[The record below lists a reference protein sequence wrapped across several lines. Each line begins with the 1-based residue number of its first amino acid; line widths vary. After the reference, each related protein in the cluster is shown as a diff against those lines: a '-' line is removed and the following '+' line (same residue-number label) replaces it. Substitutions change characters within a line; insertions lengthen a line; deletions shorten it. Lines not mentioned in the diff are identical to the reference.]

1 MIMRQRRLRRAADQA
16 ELSVA
21 LRRAELGQHAADMSE
36 RWQARLR
43 SPLAVPVAFGAGVV
57 FGQLRGA
64 VSLSVSAVRLT
75 AALVRFE
82 RMATAFTLLAAYAA
96 DRVHLTV
103 EHLAAVRGATPPSD

>member
-1 MIMRQRRLRRAADQA
+1 MIFRQRRLRRAADQA

-21 LRRAELGQHAADMSE
+21 LRRAELGRHGAEMAQ
-36 RWQARLR
+36 RWQSRLR

-64 VSLSVSAVRLT
+64 VLMTTSAARAVT
-75 AALVRFE
+75 TLVRFE
-82 RMATAFTLLAAYAA
+82 RMATAFTVLAAYAA

-103 EHLAAVRGATPPSD
+103 EHLAAVRGNEPPSE